1 VEEPILRD
9 ELLRRGVAES
19 DLRVVRDPRSG
30 QVAEV
35 WVRWRRCGNLGLAP
49 AGARVYELERTR
61 GRFHFGGRHGGLVP
75 PAGTDNIR
83 LTSYRA
89 GGGAAGNVA
98 RGAIN
103 QLLAGVLAEGV
114 TNPRPAEGG
123 ADGEDAAAVLGRGGS
138 AVRNRLQPI
147 AAGDYEELAR
157 QASPGVALAR
167 ARPCVHPSGRAAP
180 GWVTVLLVPQSAEA
194 RPVASFELRDD
205 VRRYLAA
212 RAPAAIAAQIA
223 VIPAEYFPVGVNAT
237 ISPLQL
243 SDAGI
248 AVETA
253 RQALARF
260 LHPLTGGPDGGGWP
274 FGRDVFLS
282 DVSALLESL
291 PGIDYVEELNL
302 TVAGSPIGERVAVPE
317 DRIVVAGPLTVR
329 LAGGGD

>member
-1 VEEPILRD
+1 
-9 ELLRRGVAES
+9 
-19 DLRVVRDPRSG
+19 
-30 QVAEV
+30 
-35 WVRWRRCGNLGLAP
+35 
-49 AGARVYELERTR
+49 
-61 GRFHFGGRHGGLVP
+61 
-75 PAGTDNIR
+75 
-83 LTSYRA
+83 
-89 GGGAAGNVA
+89 
-98 RGAIN
+98 
-103 QLLAGVLAEGV
+103 
-114 TNPRPAEGG
+114 
-123 ADGEDAAAVLGRGGS
+123 
-138 AVRNRLQPI
+138 
-147 AAGDYEELAR
+147 
-157 QASPGVALAR
+157 
-167 ARPCVHPSGRAAP
+167 
-180 GWVTVLLVPQSAEA
+180 VPQSAEA

-302 TVAGSPIGERVAVPE
+302 TVAGSPLGERVAVPE